1 MKYLKTFSGFKG
13 HRMFEA
19 VTSIDINRSGLLL
32 HHGGDPKSAQMMER
46 YAEELMTAASSSEAK
61 SAGEEL
67 IRSGE
72 SALRYLQSAW
82 NRRKAAGVDEGE
94 LRRVGEW
101 YIGKGAWRIN
111 SNKAVKLG
119 MKPDWMEWSDP
130 LQEEIIAEFFPE
142 MMGGGRMKE
151 EPLSRAERYVE
162 EPEIGTSSSGEYELE
177 GAMADLLAEPELTT
191 ESKRFKYIKSIFEA
205 TMDATGAVAPPRGAS
220 DEVEV
225 YTPDELIRQLVRIYN
240 DEGGRYMPMIW
251 GAPGI
256 GKTAIVRSVAQKIAS
271 EKGIKQGLP
280 VMVVTLANFTPT
292 DLGGVPL
299 LFQTGS
305 IETAKQYRDAPGEEL
320 DLEGTD
326 KVILPASMR
335 GKISQEQTIPGWLPG
350 EADSDEGILFFD
362 EINRADPMML
372 GASLTLLLDR
382 QTASGRYTMPW
393 GWRVMAAG
401 NRRSDGPVTELEA
414 AVGSRFTGGH
424 FHLVPTISNWIQQV
438 ARSPKNGIMRRGARS
453 EPYMI
458 DGSEQ
463 YFIPQE
469 FLSYLRTVDG
479 TPGAKA
485 EYFDRKGE
493 PIKTD
498 FKAFYYLDKSKTE
511 AAEEGVYFGYPNPRS
526 WTVAWAQI
534 ASQILAD
541 PKYLSQV
548 PDGVDPSMK
557 ISSAFKYA
565 LMDEDGL
572 YDISTILGRIIG
584 RTAAQH
590 FLSWVKIISK
600 YTDDN
605 GTLYEKIDN
614 IFKNPDLP
622 RPLSDIPPVKE
633 ISEIQAILSLVTSYV
648 QDSDST
654 LTIQSALYWCKWM
667 LGLWENKKVTDL
679 GILATAVAT
688 VSEYAPNF
696 ASNLNKLYK
705 TSDAYRQGK
714 LTDEKSRKVNAI
726 MKPFID
732 NFMEQMMVFK
742 SL

>member
-1 MKYLKTFSGFKG
+1 MKFLKNFLDYSQ
-13 HRMFEA
+13 RPMFEA
-19 VTSIDINRSGLLL
+19 VGSIHSDKMGLLL
-32 HHGGDPKSAQMMER
+32 HHDGSQESAQKMQR
-46 YAEELMTAASSSEAK
+46 FAD
-61 SAGEEL
+61 EL
-67 IRSGE
+67 IEMASNPAAISKGDQLEASGQ
-72 SALRYLQSAW
+72 SALKYWQDAW
-82 NRRKAAGVDEGE
+82 DARNSAGVDKGE
-94 LRRVGEW
+94 LRKVGEW

-111 SNKAVKLG
+111 SNKAIKLG

-130 LQEEIIAEFFPE
+130 LHDEIIQNFFPE
-142 MMGGGRMKE
+142 LVSGGSDYSKKGPEME
-151 EPLSRAERYVE
+151 EPNLMDL
-162 EPEIGTSSSGEYELE
+162 PQE
-177 GAMADLLAEPELTT
+177 GSPQGVDALLGEPELAPF
-191 ESKRFKYIKSIFEA
+191 ESKRFKYVKSIFEA
-205 TMDATGAVAPPRGAS
+205 TKSAEGAVAPPSTGKT
-220 DEVEV
+220 EVEV

-256 GKTAIVRSVAQKIAS
+256 GKTAIVRSVAKLIADK
-271 EKGIKQGLP
+271 KGLKQGLP

-305 IETAKQYRDAPGEEL
+305 VEKSKMYQDAPGEEL
-320 DLEGTD
+320 DLGDYAGTD
-326 KVILPASMR
+326 KVILPAAMR

-350 EADSDEGILFFD
+350 EADADEGILFFD

-393 GWRVMAAG
+393 GWRVIAAG

-424 FHLVPTISNWIQQV
+424 FHLVPTIQNWIEQV
-438 ARSPKNGIMRRGARS
+438 ARSPKNGIMRQGAQGA
-453 EPYMI
+453 PLMI

-469 FLSYLRTVDG
+469 FLSYLRTIDG
-479 TPGAKA
+479 TPGKA

-498 FKAFYYLDKSKTE
+498 FKAFYFLDKSKAE
-511 AAEEGVYFGYPNPRS
+511 AAEEGVFFGYPNPRS

-534 ASQILAD
+534 ASQILTD
-541 PKYLSQV
+541 PQFLGQV
-548 PDGVDPSMK
+548 PATTEPSMK
-557 ISSAFKYA
+557 VTAAFKYA

-572 YDISTILGRIIG
+572 YDISTMLGRIIG

-590 FLSWVKIISK
+590 FLSWVKIIAR

-605 GTLYEKIDN
+605 GTLYEKIEN
-614 IFKNPDLP
+614 IFKDPTLP

-633 ISEIQAILSLVTSYV
+633 TSELQAILSLVTSYIEDADDTLKV
-648 QDSDST
+648 QG
-654 LTIQSALYWCKWM
+654 ALYWCKWIQE
-667 LGLWENKKVTDL
+667 LWESKKVKDVGL
-679 GILATAVAT
+679 LATAVSNTA
-688 VSEYAPNF
+688 EAAPNF
-696 ASNLNKLYK
+696 AKHVGQLYK
-705 TSDAYRQGK
+705 VSEDFKAGRTSDDKA
-714 LTDEKSRKVNAI
+714 RKINLI
-726 MKPFID
+726 MKPFSET
-732 NFMEQMMVFK
+732 FQEQLRAFG

>member
-1 MKYLKTFSGFKG
+1 MKFLKNFLDYSQMP
-13 HRMFEA
+13 MFEA
-19 VTSIDINRSGLLL
+19 VRSIDSSNMGLLL
-32 HHGGDPKSAQMMER
+32 HHDGSQESAQKMQR
-46 YAEELMTAASSSEAK
+46 YADELMEKSSSPEAISK
-61 SAGEEL
+61 GKQL
-67 IRSGE
+67 VTSGE
-72 SALRYLQSAW
+72 SALKYLQDAW
-82 NRRKAAGVDEGE
+82 EARKSAGVDKGE

-111 SNKAVKLG
+111 SNKAIKLG
-119 MKPDWMEWSDP
+119 MKPAWMEWSDP
-130 LQEEIIAEFFPE
+130 LQEEILQNFFPE
-142 MMGGGRMKE
+142 LVSGGSDYAKQGTKLEKPEMMDLPQGGSSQGME
-151 EPLSRAERYVE
+151 E
-162 EPEIGTSSSGEYELE
+162 
-177 GAMADLLAEPELTT
+177 LLGEPELASF
-191 ESKRFKYIKSIFEA
+191 ESRKFKYVKSIFEA
-205 TMDATGAVAPPRGAS
+205 TMDASGAVAPPSSGKS
-220 DEVEV
+220 EVEV

-240 DEGGRYMPMIW
+240 DDGGRYMPMIW

-256 GKTAIVRSVAQKIAS
+256 GKTAIVRSVAQLIANQ
-271 EKGIKQGLP
+271 KGLKQGLP

-305 IETAKQYRDAPGEEL
+305 VEKAKIYQDKPGEEL
-320 DLEGTD
+320 DLGDLSGTD

-350 EADSDEGILFFD
+350 EADAEEGILFFD

-424 FHLVPTISNWIQQV
+424 FHLVPTIQNWIEQV
-438 ARSPKNGIMRRGARS
+438 ARSPKNGIMRQGSQGA
-453 EPYMI
+453 PLMI

-469 FLSYLRTVDG
+469 FLSYLRTIDG
-479 TPGAKA
+479 TPAKV

-498 FKAFYYLDKSKTE
+498 FKAFYFLDKSKAE
-511 AAEEGVYFGYPNPRS
+511 AAEEGVFFGYPNPRS

-534 ASQILAD
+534 SSQILMD
-541 PKYLSQV
+541 PKYLNQV
-548 PDGVDPSMK
+548 PDATEPNMK
-557 ISSAFKYA
+557 VSGAFKYA
-565 LMDEDGL
+565 LMDEDGR
-572 YDISTILGRIIG
+572 YDIGTTLGRIIG
-584 RTAAQH
+584 RSAAQE
-590 FLSWVKIISK
+590 FLSWVKIIAK

-605 GTLYEKIDN
+605 GTLYEKIEN
-614 IFKNPDLP
+614 IFKDPSLP

-633 ISEIQAILSLVTSYV
+633 TSELQAILSLITSYI
-648 QDSDST
+648 QDSDDT
-654 LTIQSALYWCKWM
+654 LKVQGTLYWCKWIQE
-667 LGLWENKKVTDL
+667 LWETKKVKDVGL
-679 GILATAVAT
+679 LATAVANT
-688 VSEYAPNF
+688 AEVAPNF
-696 ASNLNKLYK
+696 AKSVGQLYK
-705 TSDAYRQGK
+705 ISEDFKAGRTTEDKA
-714 LTDEKSRKVNAI
+714 RKINLI
-726 MKPFID
+726 MKPFSET
-732 NFMEQMMVFK
+732 FQEQLRAFG